1 MGIAQDTFNLKRGVA
16 YEGQIMDLNVAKVDS
31 GPNAAATAIPFARF
45 LVASGDDRGVA
56 LPGAGS
62 VAKDFVGISVRNP
75 AWSNNQDGKP
85 YYNQHDIVS
94 LLKNGRIAVIAQG
107 GCVRDN
113 NVFVNIKGALA
124 AGSVSGVTSAD
135 RIELTGVKFKS
146 TVADGELVEIV
157 LDGNLV
163 TG

>member
-1 MGIAQDTFNLKRGVA
+1 MAIAQDTFNLIRGVA
-16 YEGQIMDLNVAKVDS
+16 YEGQVMDINVARIDS
-31 GPNAAATAIPFARF
+31 GPNAGSAAIPFGRF
-45 LVASGDDRGVA
+45 VVSSGDDRSVA

-75 AWSNNQDGKP
+75 AWSNNQDGQP
-85 YYNQHDIVS
+85 YYNQYDIVS
-94 LLKNGRIAVIAQG
+94 ALKTGRVAVIAQG
-107 GCVRDN
+107 GCTRDA

-124 AGSVSGVTSAD
+124 VGSVSGSTSAD